1 MKSRTLI
8 GMLIA
13 GEELRDMF
21 DASTEAMKFLMLER
35 QRESVEAA
43 RHNRD
48 MISQF
53 LIALD
58 QPETHDDLRATL
70 HEALRDLSD
79 QVARL
84 EEHVG

>member
-1 MKSRTLI
+1 
-8 GMLIA
+8 MLIA
-13 GEELRDMF
+13 GDELRAMF
-21 DASTEAMKFLMLER
+21 DVNSDAMMFMVQER
-35 QRESVEAA
+35 NKDAIAAA

-58 QPETHDDLRATL
+58 QPETHDELRETL

-79 QVARL
+79 EVARA
-84 EEHVG
+84 EEYVG

>member
-1 MKSRTLI
+1 MKARTLI

-13 GEELRDMF
+13 GDELRDMM
-21 DASTEAMKFLMLER
+21 DAPTEMIALVMAER
-35 QRESVEAA
+35 NAEMVISA

-58 QPETHDDLRATL
+58 QPETHDELRATL
-70 HEALRDLSD
+70 HESLRDLSD
-79 QVARL
+79 HVARL
-84 EEHVG
+84 EEHVS